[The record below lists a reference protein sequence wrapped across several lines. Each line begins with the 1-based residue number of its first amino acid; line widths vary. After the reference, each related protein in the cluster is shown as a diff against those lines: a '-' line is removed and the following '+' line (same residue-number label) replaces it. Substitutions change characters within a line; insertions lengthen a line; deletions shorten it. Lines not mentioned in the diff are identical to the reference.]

1 VQGCRGQSEQ
11 LTPITQG
18 VDQEDLGPPPLPM
31 SQIESTVESMS
42 DKKFNL
48 LALLTGLALTSI
60 GSVGALLR
68 LITGADTAFAVPTV
82 MMVVGFVAGIVAT
95 LLALAFMATTFVE
108 KRLEQKNRAKREL
121 EARQMRVL
129 LAWPVR

>member
-1 VQGCRGQSEQ
+1 
-11 LTPITQG
+11 
-18 VDQEDLGPPPLPM
+18 
-31 SQIESTVESMS
+31 MS

-82 MMVVGFVAGIVAT
+82 MMVVGFVAGIIGT
-95 LLALAFMATTFVE
+95 LLALAFMAITFVE
-108 KRLEQKNRAKREL
+108 NHLAQKNRAKREL
-121 EARQMRVL
+121 ASRQLRVL
-129 LAWPVR
+129 LTWPVR

>member
-1 VQGCRGQSEQ
+1 
-11 LTPITQG
+11 
-18 VDQEDLGPPPLPM
+18 
-31 SQIESTVESMS
+31 MS

-60 GSVGALLR
+60 GSISALLR

-95 LLALAFMATTFVE
+95 LLALTFMATTFVE